1 MGIILKL
8 GSRKTSRHRRY
19 LENTLKKIVVS
30 GNLLDIG
37 GAQKPI
43 IDRISQKSN
52 VKKCQILD
60 LPNPHSL
67 NFTGIDYRID
77 IQSRDFNASALELKY
92 DAIFCIEVS
101 LYWHDPFQAIQNI
114 VSIMS
119 PETKLFINFHQLH
132 ANQKPESSDM
142 LRYSFNWIE
151 KVCQIYKLQI
161 ITVKKSE
168 ISNLSYLALKMLYAV
183 EKMRLNTNYN
193 YFKTNSFFV
202 ELKLAND

>member
-1 MGIILKL
+1 MGINAKL
-8 GSRKTSRHRRY
+8 GSRNTSRHRRY

-37 GAQKPI
+37 GAQRPI

-52 VKKCQILD
+52 VKKYQILD
-60 LPNPHSL
+60 LPNPHTL
-67 NFTGIDYRID
+67 NSTEIDYRID
-77 IQSRDFNASALELKY
+77 IQSRDFDISALELKY

-101 LYWHDPFQAIQNI
+101 LYWHDPFQALRNI
-114 VSIMS
+114 VSIMN

-168 ISNLSYLALKMLYAV
+168 ISILSYVALKVLYAM
-183 EKMRLNTNYN
+183 EKMRLNNKYN
-193 YFKTNSFFV
+193 YFKSNSFFV
-202 ELKLAND
+202 ELKLIND